1 MSYDHGDVIIR
12 FDEVTFK
19 YGHKKDVLKET
30 DFSVRENAKI
40 TVMGQNGAGKSTIFK
55 LITGELK
62 PTEGQ
67 IHIRKGATIGIARQL
82 MPKDALDLTVR
93 EYFQTA
99 FKEKKHDIDRHIAEV
114 LDAVNLATDLTKT
127 VRRHSGGQQARLLLA
142 HALIQKP
149 DILLLDEPTNNLD
162 KAGIDHLTGFLVM
175 YEGTVIVISHDAE
188 FLNAFTHGVLYLDS
202 YTHHVE
208 QFVGDYL
215 TVIEEISARIEREQ
229 RENAQLKKDILDSK
243 EKINFFSHKGGKMR
257 RLASKMRDAVEEA
270 EENMVDVR
278 KEDRAIRAFN
288 IGTQEFS
295 KPIGEIK
302 KVGFMRNGELK
313 KKSVGITLRKRTRI
327 LIEGPNGV
335 GKSTLLHTLA
345 TSNSKD
351 AFITEGVKVGYY
363 HQDFAGLDFDATV
376 MNTLA
381 KVMDPINQQQI
392 FATAAHFLIP
402 GNMIENTV
410 GSLSEGQKGLLC
422 YARFMLQ
429 KPGLLILDEPTN
441 HINFRHL
448 PVIAEAIENFEG
460 CIILVS
466 HMPEFIEQIRIDER
480 IDLGEM

>member
-1 MSYDHGDVIIR
+1 MTYDHGDVIVR

-30 DFSVRENAKI
+30 NFSVRERAKI
-40 TVMGQNGAGKSTIFK
+40 TVMGQNGAGKTTIFQ
-55 LITGELK
+55 LITRELK
-62 PTEGQ
+62 PQEGK
-67 IHIRKGATIGIARQL
+67 IHIRKGATIGIAKQI
-82 MPKDALDLTVR
+82 MPKDQLDWTVKD
-93 EYFQTA
+93 YFQSA
-99 FKEKKHDIDRHIAEV
+99 FSEKKHDIDRHITQV
-114 LDAVNLATDLTKT
+114 LDAVNLKT
-127 VRRHSGGQQARLLLA
+127 ALDKTIRQHSGGQQSRLLLA
-142 HALIQKP
+142 FALIQQP

-162 KAGIDHLTGFLVM
+162 KDGIDHLTSFLVM
-175 YEGTVIVISHDAE
+175 YEKTVIVISHDAA

-202 YTHHVE
+202 HTHKVE

-243 EKINFFSHKGGKMR
+243 EKINFFAHKGGKMR
-257 RLASKMRDAVEEA
+257 KLASKMRDAVEDA
-270 EENMVDVR
+270 EDNMVDVR
-278 KEDRAIRAFN
+278 KEDRAIRPFA
-288 IGTQEFS
+288 IGAQEFS
-295 KPIGEIK
+295 KPLGEIK
-302 KVGFMRNGELK
+302 AISFMRNHELK
-313 KKSVGITLRKRTRI
+313 RKSVGITLRRRMRV

-345 TSNSKD
+345 AGKSKD
-351 AFITEGVKVGYY
+351 AHITDGVNVGYY
-363 HQDFAGLDFDATV
+363 HQDFAGLDFNETV

-381 KVMDPINQQQI
+381 KVMDPVNQQQI

-402 GNMIENTV
+402 GDMIQNNV

-448 PVIAEAIENFEG
+448 PVIAEAIEGFDG
-460 CIILVS
+460 GILLVS